1 MSVDEQ
7 VERRRAALPGAEFAL
22 LGRPAERAAIDRV
35 LRAVR
40 DGLSGTLV
48 LRGEPG
54 VGKTTLLRYAIDA
67 APDLRVSSIAGV
79 ESEISMEFGGL
90 HQILRPFLALLDDL
104 PPPQRGALRVA
115 FGQQTGA
122 PPERFLVGLATLTLL
137 SRAAQEQPLLAVID
151 DAHWL
156 DPESAH
162 ALGFA
167 ARRLYADRVGILAA
181 SDALVPSLTAAGLP
195 TVTVP
200 GLPDAEA
207 RDLLA
212 AVSGGALNAQA
223 VDRILAETRN
233 NPLALVELGT
243 DYPADQLSARAALP
257 EPLPLGQR
265 LREHFLRQV
274 GRLTPD
280 AQVLM
285 LLAAAD
291 PGGGRGRLWSAA
303 ARAGIDPEL
312 ASAEAG
318 WAGLLQFPGDS
329 VRFAYPLLRSAA
341 YHGANAPDRRRAHRI
356 LAEAGDPELRS
367 WHLAAAAIVPDEEL
381 AAELQRTA
389 ERAAARG
396 GYAARAALLRR
407 SVDLTPDDGRRAE
420 REVALADA
428 ALVAGD
434 PGGAQAVLDAALPR
448 LATVTARG
456 QAAQLAGAIRFA
468 LGDAA
473 GAARILAGAAQ
484 AFAQDDRLARD
495 TMFGALEAAMW
506 CGPELTKEI
515 ASQARAFPPIAGA
528 APSASDL
535 LLEGYSARFTLGYE
549 ASVRPLRAAISALL
563 ADDLDPA
570 VGLRCF
576 AHGAV
581 AAGSL
586 WDDRAAF
593 ALLDRWVAAARAAG
607 AFTTLP
613 VALSYHA
620 TTYAAAG
627 RLREAD
633 ASWAAMLEVLTLS
646 HGLGV
651 LGRNSRSNGVALA
664 YRGSLPEARA
674 MGLDL
679 VGESAGGGQESSGG
693 GQGVGGGQGRVADVG
708 GYIAALADSFAG
720 DYASAVSR
728 ALTVLENGHAYTVER
743 VLPELV
749 EAAFRSG
756 QPEVAAS
763 AYESLSRRALAAGT
777 PWGLGLRARCAA
789 LLAEGAAAEDSYR
802 EAISQLVRCQMAA
815 DLARAHL
822 LYGQWLRREKR
833 RRGARAELRTA
844 HDMFAAMGAQRFAGL
859 AAAELSV
866 AGEHARA
873 RTPETLTTL
882 TPQESRIADL
892 TADGASNSEIAA
904 QLFISPSTVDYHLR
918 KVFRKLDVT
927 SRTQLASRLKAG

>member
-1 MSVDEQ
+1 
-7 VERRRAALPGAEFAL
+7 
-22 LGRPAERAAIDRV
+22 
-35 LRAVR
+35 
-40 DGLSGTLV
+40 
-48 LRGEPG
+48 
-54 VGKTTLLRYAIDA
+54 LLRYAIDA

-90 HQILRPFLALLDDL
+90 HQLLLPFLPLLDDL
-104 PPPQRGALRVA
+104 PPPQQGALRIA
-115 FGQQTGA
+115 FGRQTGP
-122 PPERFLVGLATLTLL
+122 PPEQFLVGLAALTLL
-137 SRAAQEQPLLAVID
+137 SRAARDQPVLCAID
-151 DAHWL
+151 DAHRL
-156 DPESAH
+156 DHESAH
-162 ALGFA
+162 VLGFV
-167 ARRLYADRVGILAA
+167 ARRLYADRVAIIAT
-181 SDALVPSLTAAGLP
+181 SDELVPSPTAEGLP
-195 TVTVP
+195 AIAVP

-212 AVSGGALNAQA
+212 AVSGGALNGQA
-223 VDRILAETRN
+223 VDRILADTRD

-243 DYPADQLSARAALP
+243 EYTADQLSARAALP

-265 LREHFLRQV
+265 LRAHFLRQV
-274 GRLTPD
+274 RGLAPD
-280 AQVLM
+280 AQLFT

-291 PGGGRGRLWSAA
+291 PGGERGRLWRAA
-303 ARAGIDPEL
+303 VRAGIDPET
-312 ASAEAG
+312 ASADTA
-318 WAGLLQFPGDS
+318 WAGVLQFPGDS
-329 VRFAYPLLRSAA
+329 VRFPYPLLRSAV
-341 YHGANAPDRRRAHRI
+341 YHGANDAERRRAHRI
-356 LAEAGDPELRS
+356 LAETSEPELRS

-407 SVDLTPDDGRRAE
+407 SADLTPDDGRRAE

-434 PGGAQAVLDAALPR
+434 PGRAQSVLDAALPR
-448 LATVTARG
+448 LATGPARG
-456 QAAQLAGAIRFA
+456 QAQQLAGAIRFA
-468 LGDAA
+468 RGDAA

-484 AFAQDDRLARD
+484 GLAHDDRLARD
-495 TMFGALEAAMW
+495 MMFGALEAAMW
-506 CGPELTKEI
+506 CGPELTREI
-515 ASQARAFPPIAGA
+515 ARLARALPAVSGV

-535 LLEGYSARFTLGYE
+535 LLEGYSARFTLGYQ
-549 ASVRPLRAAISALL
+549 ASVRPLRAAVSALL

-576 AHGAV
+576 AHGVV

-586 WDDRAAF
+586 WDDRATF
-593 ALLDRWVAAARAAG
+593 DLLDRWVAATRASG

-620 TTYAAAG
+620 TSNATAG

-651 LGRNSRSNGVALA
+651 MGVKSRRNGLVLA
-664 YRGSLPEARA
+664 YRGHLAEARA
-674 MGLDL
+674 MGHDL
-679 VGESAGGGQESSGG
+679 VGESAGGGQ
-693 GQGVGGGQGRVADVG
+693 GRVADVG
-708 GYIAALADSFAG
+708 LYIAAVADSFDG
-720 DYASAVSR
+720 NYAAALSR
-728 ALTVLENGHAYTVER
+728 GLTVIGNGHAYTVER

-749 EAAFRSG
+749 EAAVRVG
-756 QPEVAAS
+756 RPEVAAT
-763 AYESLSRRALAAGT
+763 AYDTLSQRALAAGT
-777 PWGLGLRARCAA
+777 PWGLGLRARSAA
-789 LLAEGAAAEDSYR
+789 LLAEGPAAEDYYR
-802 EAISQLVRCQMAA
+802 QAISQLERCQMAV

-822 LYGQWLRREKR
+822 LYGQWLRRAKR

-844 HDMFAAMGAQRFAGL
+844 HDLFAGLGAGRFADL
-859 AAAELSV
+859 AAAELSA

-918 KVFRKLDVT
+918 KVFRKLNVT
-927 SRTQLASRLKAG
+927 SRTQLADQLTSGQDARRRRFS

>member
-7 VERRRAALPGAEFAL
+7 VEPRRARPPGPEFAP
-22 LGRPAERAAIDRV
+22 LGRETERAAIDRV
-35 LRAVR
+35 LDAVR
-40 DGLSGTLV
+40 DGLSAILV

-67 APDLRVSSIAGV
+67 APDLRVASVAGV
-79 ESEISMEFGGL
+79 ESEFSMEFGGL
-90 HQILRPFLALLDDL
+90 HQILLPFLPLLGDL

-122 PPERFLVGLATLTLL
+122 PPERFLVALAALTLL
-137 SRAAQEQPLLAVID
+137 SRAAQDQPLLCTVD

-162 ALGFA
+162 VLGFV
-167 ARRLYADRVGILAA
+167 ARRLCADRAGIIAT
-181 SDALVPSLTAAGLP
+181 SNSLVPSLTAEGLP
-195 TVTVP
+195 TITLS
-200 GLPDAEA
+200 GLPDAAA

-212 AVSGGALNAQA
+212 AVSGGALSAQV
-223 VDRILAETRN
+223 VDRILTETRN

-243 DYPADQLSARAALP
+243 GYPADQLSARAALP

-265 LREHFLRQV
+265 LRAHFLGQV
-274 GRLTPD
+274 GRLAPD
-280 AQVLM
+280 AQVFA
-285 LLAAAD
+285 LLAAAE
-291 PGGGRGRLWSAA
+291 PGGQRGRLWRAA
-303 ARAGIDPEL
+303 LRAGIDPER
-312 ASAEAG
+312 AAAETG
-318 WAGLLQFPGDS
+318 WAGVLQFPGDS
-329 VRFAYPLLRSAA
+329 VRFPYPLMRSAV
-341 YHGANAPDRRRAHRI
+341 YHGANAADRRRAHRI
-356 LAEAGDPELRS
+356 LAEAGEPELRP

-407 SVDLTPDDGRRAE
+407 SADLTPDGGRRAE
-420 REVALADA
+420 REVALAQA
-428 ALVAGD
+428 KLVGGD
-434 PGGAQAVLDAALPR
+434 PAGAQTVLDAAQPR
-448 LATVTARG
+448 LATAAARG
-456 QAAQLAGAIRFA
+456 QARQLAGAIRFA
-468 LGDAA
+468 QGDAA
-473 GAARILAGAAQ
+473 AAARILASAAQ
-484 AFAQDDRLARD
+484 ASAHDDRLARD
-495 TMFGALEAAMW
+495 AMFGALEAAMW

-515 ASQARAFPPIAGA
+515 ACLARAFPPIPGV
-528 APSASDL
+528 APSATDL
-535 LLEGYSARFTLGYE
+535 LLEGYSARFTLGYQ
-549 ASVRPLRAAISALL
+549 ASVRPLRAAVSALL

-586 WDDRAAF
+586 WDDRATF
-593 ALLDRWVAAARAAG
+593 DLLDRWVAAARATG

-620 TTYAAAG
+620 TSQAAAG

-646 HGLGV
+646 HGLGA
-651 LGRNSRSNGVALA
+651 LGRGSRRNGVALA
-664 YRGSLPEARA
+664 YRGSLAEARA

-679 VGESAGGGQESSGG
+679 GGESA
-693 GQGVGGGQGRVADVG
+693 GGGQGRVADVG
-708 GYIAALADSFAG
+708 GYIAALADSFDG
-720 DYASAVSR
+720 DYPAAVSR
-728 ALTVLENGHAYTVER
+728 GLAVLENGHAYTVER
-743 VLPELV
+743 ILPELV
-749 EAAFRSG
+749 EAAFRAG
-756 QPEVAAS
+756 QPEVAA
-763 AYESLSRRALAAGT
+763 AACETLSQRALAAGT

-789 LLAEGAAAEDSYR
+789 LLTDGAAAEDSYR
-802 EAISQLVRCQMAA
+802 EAISQLERCQMAA

-822 LYGQWLRREKR
+822 LYGQWLRRGKR

-844 HDMFAAMGAQRFAGL
+844 HEMFAAMGARRFADL
-859 AAAELSV
+859 AAAELSA
-866 AGEHARA
+866 AGEHPRA
-873 RTPETLTTL
+873 RTPETLATL

-892 TADGASNSEIAA
+892 TAAGASNSEIAA

-918 KVFRKLDVT
+918 KVFRKLNVT
-927 SRTQLASRLKAG
+927 SRTQLASRLKSG

>member
-7 VERRRAALPGAEFAL
+7 VEPRRARQPGPEFAL
-22 LGRPAERAAIDRV
+22 LGRQAERAAIDRI
-35 LRAVR
+35 LDAVR
-40 DGLSGTLV
+40 GGLSGTLV

-90 HQILRPFLALLDDL
+90 HQLLLPFLPLLDDL
-104 PPPQRGALRVA
+104 PPPQAAALRVA
-115 FGQQTGA
+115 FGQQTGP
-122 PPERFLVGLATLTLL
+122 PPEPFLVGLAALTLL
-137 SRAAQEQPLLAVID
+137 SLVAADRPLLCTID

-156 DPESAH
+156 DPESAQ

-167 ARRLYADRVGILAA
+167 ARRLYADRVGVIAA
-181 SDALVPSLTAAGLP
+181 SNELVAPLTAEGLP
-195 TVTVP
+195 AITLS
-200 GLPDAEA
+200 GLSDAEA

-212 AVSGGALNAQA
+212 AVAGGALNAQT
-223 VDRILAETRN
+223 VDRILADTRN

-243 DYPADQLSARAALP
+243 EYTADQLSARAALP

-265 LREHFLRQV
+265 LRQHFLRQV
-274 GRLTPD
+274 RGLPPD
-280 AQVLM
+280 AQVFT

-291 PGGGRGRLWSAA
+291 PGGERGRLWRAA
-303 ARAGIDPEL
+303 VRAGIDPEL
-312 ASAEAG
+312 ASAETA
-318 WAGLLQFPGDS
+318 WAGVLQFPDDS
-329 VRFAYPLLRSAA
+329 VRFRYPLLRSAV
-341 YHGANAPDRRRAHRI
+341 YHGANAVDRRRAHRI
-356 LAEAGDPELRS
+356 LAETGDPELRS

-407 SVDLTPDDGRRAE
+407 SADLTPDDGRRAE

-428 ALVAGD
+428 TLVAGD
-434 PGGAQAVLDAALPR
+434 PAGAQAVLDAALPR
-448 LATVTARG
+448 LATVMARG
-456 QAAQLAGAIRFA
+456 RGHQLAGAIHFA
-468 LGDAA
+468 QGDAA
-473 GAARILAGAAQ
+473 AAARVLAGAAQ
-484 AFAQDDRLARD
+484 AFAHDDRLARD
-495 TMFGALEAAMW
+495 MMFGALEAAMW
-506 CGPELTKEI
+506 CGPEVAREI
-515 ASQARAFPPIAGA
+515 SRLARAFPPIPGG
-528 APSASDL
+528 APSVSDL
-535 LLEGYSARFTLGYE
+535 LLDGYSARFTLGYQ
-549 ASVRPLRAAISALL
+549 ASLAPLRAAVSALL

-570 VGLRCF
+570 VGVRCF

-586 WDDRAAF
+586 WDDRATF
-593 ALLDRWVAAARAAG
+593 ELLDRWVAATRATG

-620 TTYAAAG
+620 TSNAAAG

-633 ASWAAMLEVLTLS
+633 VSWAAMLEVQTLS

-651 LGRNSRSNGVALA
+651 LGSDSRRNGVALA
-664 YRGSLPEARA
+664 YRGNLAEARA

-679 VGESAGGGQESSGG
+679 VGKSAGR
-693 GQGVGGGQGRVADVG
+693 GQGRVADVG
-708 GYIAALADSFAG
+708 AYIAALADLFDG
-720 DYASAVSR
+720 NYAAATSR
-728 ALTVLENGHAYTVER
+728 ALTVVKNGHAYTVER
-743 VLPELV
+743 ILPELV
-749 EAAFRSG
+749 EAAFRLG
-756 QPEVAAS
+756 EPEVAAT
-763 AYESLSRRALAAGT
+763 AYDTLSQRALAAGT
-777 PWGLGLRARCAA
+777 PWALGLRARCAA
-789 LLAEGAAAEDSYR
+789 LLTDGAEAEDSYR
-802 EAISQLVRCQMAA
+802 EAISQLERCPMAP

-822 LYGQWLRREKR
+822 LYGQWLRRGKR
-833 RRGARAELRTA
+833 RRGARSELRTA
-844 HDMFAAMGAQRFAGL
+844 HDLFAGMGALRFADL
-859 AAAELSV
+859 AAAELSA

-873 RTPETLTTL
+873 RTPETLSTL

-918 KVFRKLDVT
+918 KVFRKLNVT
-927 SRTQLASRLKAG
+927 SRTQLAGRLKSGQDTGSGRGTAG